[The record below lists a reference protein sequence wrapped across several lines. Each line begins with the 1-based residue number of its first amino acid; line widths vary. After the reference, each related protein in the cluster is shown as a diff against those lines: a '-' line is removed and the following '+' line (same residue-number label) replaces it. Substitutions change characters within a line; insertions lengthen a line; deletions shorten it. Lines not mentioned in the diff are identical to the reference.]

1 VKAMFSTLWRA
12 IIPLLML
19 APFPAI
25 SQDKQGT
32 VNVDSLAVYSKMS
45 TESDVVQTLTP
56 GTVARI
62 LLTVTNEE
70 GKWCSIASQ
79 NGASRIGYVLCSGL
93 DMPKEIPAVTARGE
107 SRLQILI
114 GSARVTAASSKQQTH
129 GSNQASLARQTLA
142 PLAEYSWSSYP
153 KTLVIAIRRGCPYCD
168 ASMPFYRRLS
178 EQEKNSALRAH
189 LLVVMPNN
197 ASSGGSFLEKENLEV
212 QAIFGQELQALN
224 VSGTPTV
231 LLLDSSGRV
240 EQTWVGQLTPRMEKD
255 VLRAAEE

>member
-1 VKAMFSTLWRA
+1 
-12 IIPLLML
+12 
-19 APFPAI
+19 
-25 SQDKQGT
+25 
-32 VNVDSLAVYSKMS
+32 
-45 TESDVVQTLTP
+45 
-56 GTVARI
+56 
-62 LLTVTNEE
+62 
-70 GKWCSIASQ
+70 
-79 NGASRIGYVLCSGL
+79 
-93 DMPKEIPAVTARGE
+93 
-107 SRLQILI
+107 
-114 GSARVTAASSKQQTH
+114 
-129 GSNQASLARQTLA
+129 
-142 PLAEYSWSSYP
+142 
-153 KTLVIAIRRGCPYCD
+153 
-168 ASMPFYRRLS
+168 MPFYRRLS